1 MGKMMKY
8 DNKMHQY
15 RNDGLDFALRIIE
28 KDGVEGLRKEVQNRK
43 AFFIPFDF
51 GREECKVM
59 YAMLAERIL
68 ATYNSVALFSLHE
81 RWGFGKRRLERFR
94 DDFNE
99 QCEMINDWDRFGER
113 YVSIKDM
120 ADELFDKYGIELNN
134 DQINKVDEECQREVE
149 KERRVKLDAII
160 ELLDKNHHEK
170 AAAFLCK
177 WEKEYYGGTR
187 L

>member
-68 ATYNSVALFSLHE
+68 ATYNSMALFTLHD
-81 RWGFGKRRLERFR
+81 RWGFGKKRLERFR

-99 QCEMINDWDRFGER
+99 QCEMINAWDKFGER
-113 YVSIKDM
+113 YVTIMDM
-120 ADELFDKYGIELNN
+120 AKEIMEKYDLELDMEQIGNVDK
-134 DQINKVDEECQREVE
+134 INKAEEEKSRKVE
-149 KERRVKLDAII
+149 LDAVM
-160 ELLDKNHHEK
+160 ELLEQNGFGK
-170 AAAFLCK
+170 AAGFLQK
-177 WEKEYYGGTR
+177 WKGECYGR
-187 L
+187 S